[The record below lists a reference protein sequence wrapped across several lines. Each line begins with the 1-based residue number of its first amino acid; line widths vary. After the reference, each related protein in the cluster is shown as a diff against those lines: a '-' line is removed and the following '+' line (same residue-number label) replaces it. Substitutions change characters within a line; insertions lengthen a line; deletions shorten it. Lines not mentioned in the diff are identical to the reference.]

1 MTQRR
6 LEHWT
11 HFSCGGQLSED
22 ILKAGC
28 IYFKRIEDGAAGTI
42 ARKKS
47 RLARRSGCEAKG
59 EAKEVTAL
67 ITLLDK
73 VSPPPYLIEANSIQF
88 SA

>member
-6 LEHWT
+6 LEHCT

-67 ITLLDK
+67 IMFGWM
-73 VSPPPYLIEANSIQF
+73 LIAF
-88 SA
+88 PTGGGTRDAAAVT